1 MANTETNN
9 QWIPLVK
16 RDQELEKI
24 RFSYDL
30 RKNPDD
36 FNRYVSERVER
47 ISNETLD
54 KKRAAFQKAHTDM
67 GRYYDMDHN
76 ANFYKLRNTDVLNL
90 QDQMLERSRAAF
102 QGVQYDK
109 DLTRRQAEI
118 NEWYFNDKLETLFFL
133 QMFFIVLLSMS
144 IIMYLQKN
152 AFMTTQFAAYLTI
165 ILLCGVVGTGVYRS
179 RFTKEFRDNRFWNKR
194 NFREKAVNKASID
207 ASADLCAAPGDNTF
221 IPKAVSDCAKDAQKD
236 ALLAANS
243 SLVYAADSAKPYGQ
257 IALGTAETMGAGL
270 GAAGVGLAGGIGV
283 AGAGLTVAAVAPVV
297 GAGLLL
303 GQGLS
308 DTRTVANR
316 GGAAASRAEAQ
327 LETDTLAY
335 LTGDGRAKADPNAKA
350 TCPF

>member
-1 MANTETNN
+1 MANTSTNN

-47 ISNETLD
+47 ISKETVD

-133 QMFFIVLLSMS
+133 QMFFIVLLCMS

-152 AFMTTQFAAYLTI
+152 GIMSTQFAAYMTM
-165 ILLCGVVGTGVYRS
+165 ILLIAVVGTGVYRS
-179 RFTKEFRDNRFWNKR
+179 RFTKEYRDNRFWNKR
-194 NFREKAVNKASID
+194 NFREKAVDKTSME
-207 ASADLCAAPGDNTF
+207 ADLCAPPGDNTF
-221 IPKAVSDCAKDAQKD
+221 IPKGVSDCANKAKKN

-243 SLVYAADSAKPYGQ
+243 SLAYAEDSAKPYGQ
-257 IALGTAETMGAGL
+257 IALGTAGVMGAGL
-270 GAAGVGLAGGIGV
+270 GV
-283 AGAGLTVAAVAPVV
+283 AGAGLGTAALAPVV

-308 DTRTVANR
+308 DTRTLANR
-316 GGAAASRAEAQ
+316 GGAAADRAGAQ
-327 LETDTLAY
+327 LEADTLAY
-335 LTGDGRAKADPNAKA
+335 ITGDGRPKPDPNAQT

>member
-47 ISNETLD
+47 ISKETLD

-133 QMFFIVLLSMS
+133 QMFFVVLLSMS

-152 AFMTTQFAAYLTI
+152 GYTTTQFAAYLTI
-165 ILLCGVVGTGVYRS
+165 ILLCVVVGTGVYRS
-179 RFTKEFRDNRFWNKR
+179 RFTKEYRDNRFWNKR
-194 NFREKAVNKASID
+194 NFREKAVAKTSLE
-207 ASADLCAAPGDNTF
+207 ADLCAPPGDNSF
-221 IPKAVSDCAKDAQKD
+221 IPKGISDCASKAKND

-243 SLVYAADSAKPYGQ
+243 SLAYAADSGKPYGQ
-257 IALGTAETMGAGL
+257 IALGTAEVIGAGL
-270 GAAGVGLAGGIGV
+270 GV
-283 AGAGLTVAAVAPVV
+283 AGAGLGVAAIAPVV

-316 GGAAASRAEAQ
+316 GGAAANRAEAQ
-327 LETDTLAY
+327 LEADTLAY
-335 LTGDGRAKADPNAKA
+335 LTGDGRAKADPNAKT